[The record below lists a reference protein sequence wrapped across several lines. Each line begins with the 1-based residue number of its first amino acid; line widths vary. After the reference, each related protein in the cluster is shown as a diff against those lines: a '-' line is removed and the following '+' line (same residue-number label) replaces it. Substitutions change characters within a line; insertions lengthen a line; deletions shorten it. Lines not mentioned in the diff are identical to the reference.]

1 MFEQTGTVLRS
12 QSGGSDGTEGDDLQQ
27 TMGKRCEGGDEQ
39 QALARV
45 HAVVSGLVQGVG
57 YRYFAVTAARRL
69 GVTGWVRNLING
81 DVELEAQA
89 DRLVLSEFL
98 ATMKS
103 GNKWSRVQDV
113 EVMAVPVDPAERNFT
128 VIR

>member
-1 MFEQTGTVLRS
+1 MFEQRGAVSRPRRDGLPSSDTDGVWQVTGKEQDAHEDQETIRVHGTV
-12 QSGGSDGTEGDDLQQ
+12 SG
-27 TMGKRCEGGDEQ
+27 R
-39 QALARV
+39 
-45 HAVVSGLVQGVG
+45 VQGVG
-57 YRYFAVTAARRL
+57 YRYFAVTAASRL

-89 DRLVLSEFL
+89 SRPVVHEFL

-103 GNKWSRVQDV
+103 GNEWSRVQSV
-113 EVMAVPVDPAERNFT
+113 EVMAVPVNPAERNFT

>member
-1 MFEQTGTVLRS
+1 MFEQTGTVPQPQRDGMQSADKDGLRHTS
-12 QSGGSDGTEGDDLQQ
+12 AKEPDGTGDH
-27 TMGKRCEGGDEQ
+27 EPI
-39 QALARV
+39 RV
-45 HAVVSGLVQGVG
+45 HVTVSGRVQGVG

-69 GVTGWVRNLING
+69 GVTGWVRNLSNG

-89 DRLVLSEFL
+89 SRPVLREFL
-98 ATMKS
+98 AAVKS
-103 GNKWSRVQDV
+103 GNEWSRVQDV